1 MLFFATKLWTLLGQL
16 IAQLTI
22 MSGSLKSIATSLN
35 ELAYPT
41 PNGISLSMASLPE
54 SKPMKLVILDDGKG
68 IQFTAQPTK
77 NGNPVNLKQGQ
88 VPVWTIL
95 DSTGAPADPNPLV
108 TTLDS
113 TGLVLTGTIPDP
125 VVDGTGY
132 TAKIELDLTPGGGT
146 DIVDQSDSFDIAP
159 DPENV
164 DNFTIQSAAL

>member
-1 MLFFATKLWTLLGQL
+1 MWLTATQLWKWLGQIVTSL
-16 IAQLTI
+16 NNI
-22 MSGSLKSIATSLN
+22 GDSLKSIAASLN

-41 PNGISLSMASLPE
+41 PNGISLVMASLPE
-54 SKPMKLVILDDGKG
+54 SKSMKLVILDDGKG

-77 NGNPVNLKQGQ
+77 NGNPVNLKPGQ
-88 VPVWTIL
+88 TPVWTIL
-95 DSTGAPADPNPLV
+95 DSNGVVADPQPLV
-108 TTLDS
+108 TSVDA
-113 TGLVLTGTIPDP
+113 TGLILTGTITDP

-146 DIVDQSDSFDIAP
+146 DIVDQSDTFDVAP